1 MQTGRPI
8 YLDNNATT
16 PMDPR
21 VFDAMR
27 PWFMEQFGNAASA
40 THLYGWEARDAVE
53 DAREQVASLVGAS
66 PKEIIFT
73 SGATESDNLGIKGL
87 VERKWGKGIGDSM
100 NGIHIIT
107 CVTEHKAVID
117 TCKYLESIGVEVTW
131 LSVDREGLI
140 SLDELEKAFRPET
153 ILVAIMYANNETG
166 VIQPVRQIA
175 DIAHRN
181 GALFFCDATQ
191 AVGKIPVDVNADGI
205 DVMAFTAH
213 KLYGPKGVGAIY
225 VRRKPR
231 PVNLAEQ
238 LHGGGHER
246 GFRSGTLNVPGIVGF
261 GKACAIAQ
269 EDMEPDTAKI
279 SALRDKLQE
288 ALLKIPG
295 ATLNGDPVARLP
307 NVANICFRGV
317 EGQSMMMS
325 LSRFVAVS
333 SGSACT
339 SVTQEPSFVLKAM
352 GLGDEEAR
360 GSVRFSLGRFT
371 TEAEIE
377 FAIEKV
383 REVIFQQPGFPGIQV
398 MPLS

>member
-27 PWFMEQFGNAASA
+27 PWFMEHFGNAASS
-40 THLYGWEARDAVE
+40 THLYGWEAKEAVE
-53 DAREQVASLVGAS
+53 EAREQVASLIGAS
-66 PKEIIFT
+66 PKEIVFT
-73 SGATESDNLGIKGL
+73 SGATESDNLGIKGIL
-87 VERKWGKGIGDSM
+87 EGHRSQGIPVPAASRGG
-100 NGIHIIT
+100 NRHIIT

-117 TCKYLESIGVEVTW
+117 TCKYLESVGVDVTW
-131 LSVDREGLI
+131 LPVDREGLI
-140 SLDELEKAFRPET
+140 SLDELEKSFRPET

-175 DIAHRN
+175 EIAHRH

-191 AVGKIPVDVNADGI
+191 AVGKIPVDVHQDGI

-213 KLYGPKGVGAIY
+213 KLYGPKGIGAIY
-225 VRRKPR
+225 IRRKPE
-231 PVNLAEQ
+231 VVALAEQ
-238 LHGGGHER
+238 VHGGGHER

-261 GKACAIAQ
+261 GAACAIA
-269 EDMEPDTAKI
+269 EREMDTDTARL
-279 SALRDKLQE
+279 SALRNKLQE
-288 ALLKIPG
+288 SLLAIPG
-295 ATLNGDPVARLP
+295 SRLNGHLTARLP
-307 NVANICFRGV
+307 NVANIAFDQV

-325 LSRFVAVS
+325 LSRFMAVS

-352 GLGDEEAR
+352 GLDDEQAR

-371 TEAEIE
+371 TEAEIDY
-377 FAIEKV
+377 AIEKAT
-383 REVIFQQPGFPGIQV
+383 EVVLQSRRQHSSQ
-398 MPLS
+398 L

>member
-1 MQTGRPI
+1 
-8 YLDNNATT
+8 
-16 PMDPR
+16 MDPR
-21 VFDAMR
+21 VFEAMR
-27 PWFMEQFGNAASA
+27 PWFMEHFGNAASA
-40 THLYGWEARDAVE
+40 THLYGWEAKEAVE
-53 DAREQVASLVGAS
+53 EAREQVASLIGAS
-66 PKEIIFT
+66 PKEIVFT

-87 VERKWGKGIGDSM
+87 VEGNGEVGLGNRGEGIGDSR
-100 NGIHIIT
+100 GHIIT
-107 CVTEHKAVID
+107 CVTEHKAVVD
-117 TCKYLESIGVEVTW
+117 TCKYLESVGVDVTW
-131 LSVDREGLI
+131 LPVDSNGLI
-140 SLDELEKAFRPET
+140 NLEELENAFRPDT

-166 VIQPVRQIA
+166 VIQPIRQIT
-175 DIAHRN
+175 DITHRH

-191 AVGKIPVDVNADGI
+191 AVGKIPVNVQTDGI

-225 VRRKPR
+225 IRRKPE
-231 PVNLAEQ
+231 VVDLAEQ
-238 LHGGGHER
+238 MHGGGHER

-269 EDMEPDTAKI
+269 NDMQQDAARI
-279 SALRDKLQE
+279 MGLRDKLQE

-295 ATLNGDPVARLP
+295 ATLNGAPGATMP
-307 NVANICFRGV
+307 NIANICFRGV

-352 GLGDEEAR
+352 GLSDEEAR

-371 TEAEIE
+371 TEAEID
-377 FAIEKV
+377 FAIEKAT
-383 REVIFQQPGFPGIQV
+383 EVIPQSQERQVGQP
-398 MPLS
+398 